1 MLRKRKS
8 KSRVILGSLLILIG
22 IMLPLSKY
30 LYFNYLDHKENKDI
44 ESFFIEEQEEINVD
58 NTDNNQEDVKINNNN
73 NNNISYDYIAVLE
86 IPSISLKRGLVDKN
100 NKANNVS
107 KNIQILNESDM
118 PDVKN
123 GTVYLASHSGTS
135 YISFFKNLDKVK
147 HEDYV
152 HIYYNHIKY
161 SYKVTNIYEEVKDG
175 NINFHKDKSKTNLVL
190 TTCNP
195 THKGYQLIIVSE
207 LVNQESY

>member
-44 ESFFIEEQEEINVD
+44 ESFFIEEKEEIIID
-58 NTDNNQEDVKINNNN
+58 NTDTNQEEVKTNNNV
-73 NNNISYDYIAVLE
+73 SYDYIAVLE

-107 KNIQILNESDM
+107 RNIQILNESDM
-118 PDVKN
+118 PDIKN
-123 GTVYLASHSGTS
+123 GTMYLASHSGSS

-147 HEDYV
+147 YEDYV
-152 HIYYNHIKY
+152 YVYYNHIKY

-175 NINFHKDKSKTNLVL
+175 DISFHKDKLKTNLVL

-207 LVNQESY
+207 LVNQENY